1 MTTQNAK
8 TTIACDVAVVGGG
21 NAGLSAAIEA
31 ANRGARVVLIEK
43 GPKATRGGNS
53 RFTYGDFRVITPGTK
68 PILDLLDECPFP
80 REQVEIEE
88 LTADF
93 FCGEA
98 MRLSEGLGDR
108 KLTQLFVDKSYDA
121 VVWMKEQGVRWTL
134 NPVLAFQKDGRAF
147 YPNGNANIQAI
158 GAGPGLVEM
167 MYAIAEKKGVT
178 CLYEAAAYELLVGAD
193 GGVTGVLA
201 RGPEGIIRVDARG
214 VILCCGGFQASA
226 EKRRRY
232 LGENMDLVLLRGSKN
247 NTGDWIEMTQAVNAQ
262 LVGHW
267 GGCHASPVS
276 QDLSMVMGAHVTA
289 QRYSFP
295 YGIMVNRRGE
305 RFVDEGE
312 NFYCW
317 TYNRYGK
324 DILRQPGSVA
334 WQIFD
339 GRSYPVVTYKDAA
352 KTEAGTLEE
361 LAAKAGFDP
370 AGFARTVKEFN
381 AAIVNDEKPY
391 VPYELDGRRTR
402 GLTPEKTNW
411 AQKIDTP
418 PYRAFA
424 VICGLTMT
432 YGGMKVDEKARVI
445 DTADRP
451 VKGLYAVGEAT
462 GGYFYH
468 TYLGGSGLIRG
479 VVMGRIAA
487 ADAYANR

>member
-1 MTTQNAK
+1 MSAQAVK
-8 TTIACDVAVVGGG
+8 EHLRFDVVVVGGG

-31 ANRGARVVLIEK
+31 ADRGAKVLLIEK
-43 GPKATRGGNS
+43 GSKQTRGGNS
-53 RFTYGDFRVITPGTK
+53 RFTYGDFRVITGGTRD
-68 PILDLLDECPFP
+68 ILDLLDPAGIP
-80 REQVEIEE
+80 NTKVEIEPLSAE
-88 LTADF
+88 F

-98 MRLSEGLGDR
+98 MRLSEGLADR
-108 KLTQLFVDKSYDA
+108 KLTELFVAKSYEA
-121 VVWMKEQGVRWTL
+121 VVWMKQQGVRWTL
-134 NPVLAFQKDGRAF
+134 NPVLAFQKDGVAF
-147 YPNGNANIQAI
+147 YPKGNANLQAI
-158 GAGPGLVEM
+158 GSGPGLVEM
-167 MYAIAEKKGVT
+167 MYGIAERKGVQSIYDT
-178 CLYEAAAYELLVGAD
+178 AAYKLLMNAQGKVS
-193 GGVTGVLA
+193 GVLA
-201 RGPEGIIRVDARG
+201 KGPDGLIQVDAGG

-232 LGENMDLVLLRGSKN
+232 LGENMDLVLLRGSRN
-247 NTGDWIEMTQAVNAQ
+247 NTGDWIEMAQEVNAQ

-276 QDLSMVMGAHVTA
+276 QDFEMVDGAYVTA

-334 WQIFD
+334 YQIFD
-339 GRSYPVVTYKDAA
+339 GRSYPLVTYQGAK
-352 KTEAGTLEE
+352 KTEAATLEE
-361 LAAKAGFDP
+361 LARKAGIDP
-370 AGFARTVKEFN
+370 AGFVKTVKDFN
-381 AAIVNDEKPY
+381 AAIVNDEKPFVAY
-391 VPYELDGRRTR
+391 DLDGRRTK
-402 GLTPEKTNW
+402 GLKVDKTNW

-432 YGGMKVDEKARVI
+432 YGGMKVDELARVI
-445 DTADRP
+445 DTSDRP
-451 VKGLYAVGEAT
+451 IKGLYAVGEAT

-487 ADAYANR
+487 ADAVANR